1 MMALSPEEEIEDFE
15 EDEEDIIEPST
26 TYRIDFTTGRLTN
39 EKINGLDAI
48 RQFVYMALRTERYSH
63 AVYSHDVGCEVQ
75 EAVSDEEST
84 DEYKEMEIPRLIEE
98 ALLVD
103 ERIESVQDFEITKEG
118 ATFKVV
124 FNVVTDEGT
133 LEIEEVI
140 GEDV

>member
-1 MMALSPEEEIEDFE
+1 MALSPEEEIEDMD
-15 EDEEDIIEPST
+15 EDEEDVVESST
-26 TYRIDFTTGRLTN
+26 TYRIDFESGRLTN

-63 AVYSHDVGCEVQ
+63 AIYSHDVGCEVQ

-140 GEDV
+140 GENV

>member
-1 MMALSPEEEIEDFE
+1 MALSPEEEIEDMDK
-15 EDEEDIIEPST
+15 DEEDVVEPST
-26 TYRIDFTTGRLTN
+26 TYQIDFESGRLTN
-39 EKINGLDAI
+39 EKISGLDAI

-75 EAVSDEEST
+75 EAMSDEEST

-103 ERIESVQDFEITKEG
+103 ERIESVQDFKITKEG
-118 ATFKVV
+118 AAFKVI
-124 FNVVTDEGT
+124 FEVVTDEGT

>member
-1 MMALSPEEEIEDFE
+1 MALSPEEEIEDMD
-15 EDEEDIIEPST
+15 EDEDEVVEPST
-26 TYRIDFTTGRLTN
+26 TYRIDFETGRLTN

-103 ERIESVQDFEITKEG
+103 ERIESVQDFKITKEG
-118 ATFKVV
+118 AAFKVI
-124 FNVVTDEGT
+124 FEVVTDEGT

>member
-1 MMALSPEEEIEDFE
+1 MALSPEEEIEDMD
-15 EDEEDIIEPST
+15 EDEEDVVEPST
-26 TYRIDFTTGRLTN
+26 TYRIDFETGRLTN

-63 AVYSHDVGCEVQ
+63 AVYSHDVGCEMQ

-124 FNVVTDEGT
+124 FDVVTDEGT

-140 GEDV
+140 GDV

>member
-1 MMALSPEEEIEDFE
+1 MALSPEEEIEDMD
-15 EDEEDIIEPST
+15 EDKEDVVEPST
-26 TYRIDFTTGRLTN
+26 TYRIDFETGRLTN
-39 EKINGLDAI
+39 EKIIGLDAI

-118 ATFKVV
+118 AAFKVV
-124 FNVVTDEGT
+124 FDVVTDEGT

>member
-1 MMALSPEEEIEDFE
+1 MALSPEEEIEDVD
-15 EDEEDIIEPST
+15 EDAEDVVEPST
-26 TYRIDFTTGRLTN
+26 TYRIDFESGRLTN
-39 EKINGLDAI
+39 EKISGLDAI

-103 ERIESVQDFEITKEG
+103 ERIESVQDIEITKEG
-118 ATFKVV
+118 AAFKVV
-124 FNVVTDEGT
+124 FDVVTDEGT

>member
-1 MMALSPEEEIEDFE
+1 MALSPEEEIEDMD
-15 EDEEDIIEPST
+15 EDEEDVVEPST
-26 TYRIDFTTGRLTN
+26 TYRIDFETGRLTN

-98 ALLVD
+98 ALLVN
-103 ERIESVQDFEITKEG
+103 ERIESVQDFQITKEG
-118 ATFKVV
+118 AAFKVI
-124 FNVVTDEGT
+124 FEVVTDEGT

>member
-1 MMALSPEEEIEDFE
+1 MALSPEEEIEDMD
-15 EDEEDIIEPST
+15 EDEEDVVEPST
-26 TYRIDFTTGRLTN
+26 TYQIDFESGRLTN
-39 EKINGLDAI
+39 EKISGLDAI

-75 EAVSDEEST
+75 EAMSDEEST

-103 ERIESVQDFEITKEG
+103 ERIESVQDFKITKEG
-118 ATFKVV
+118 AAFKVI
-124 FNVVTDEGT
+124 FEVVTDEGT

>member
-1 MMALSPEEEIEDFE
+1 MALSPEEEIEDMD
-15 EDEEDIIEPST
+15 EDEEDIVEPST
-26 TYRIDFTTGRLTN
+26 TYRIDFETGRLTN

-124 FNVVTDEGT
+124 FDVVTDEGT

-140 GEDV
+140 GDV

>member
-1 MMALSPEEEIEDFE
+1 MMALSPEEEIEDMD
-15 EDEEDIIEPST
+15 EDEEDVVESST
-26 TYRIDFTTGRLTN
+26 TYRIDFESGRLTN

-63 AVYSHDVGCEVQ
+63 AIYSHDVGCEVQ

-140 GEDV
+140 GENV

>member
-1 MMALSPEEEIEDFE
+1 MALSPEEEIEDLD
-15 EDEEDIIEPST
+15 EDAEDIIEPST
-26 TYRIDFTTGRLTN
+26 TYRIDFESGRLTN

-103 ERIESVQDFEITKEG
+103 ERIESVQDFEITKED
-118 ATFKVV
+118 ATFKML

-140 GEDV
+140 GDV

>member
-1 MMALSPEEEIEDFE
+1 MMALSPEEEIEDMD
-15 EDEEDIIEPST
+15 EDEEDVVEPST
-26 TYRIDFTTGRLTN
+26 TYQIDFESGRLTN
-39 EKINGLDAI
+39 EKISGLDAI

-75 EAVSDEEST
+75 EAMSDEEST

-103 ERIESVQDFEITKEG
+103 ERIESVQDFKITKEG
-118 ATFKVV
+118 AAFKVI
-124 FNVVTDEGT
+124 FEVVTDEGT

>member
-1 MMALSPEEEIEDFE
+1 MALSPEEEIEDMD
-15 EDEEDIIEPST
+15 EDEDEVVEPST
-26 TYRIDFTTGRLTN
+26 TYRIDFESGRLTN

-48 RQFVYMALRTERYSH
+48 RQFVYITLRTERYAH
-63 AVYSHDVGCEVQ
+63 PIYSHDVGCEVQ
-75 EAVSDEEST
+75 ESVSDEEAT

-118 ATFKVV
+118 ATFKVL

-140 GEDV
+140 GDV

>member
-1 MMALSPEEEIEDFE
+1 MALSPEEEIEDME
-15 EDEEDIIEPST
+15 EDEEEVVEPST
-26 TYRIDFTTGRLTN
+26 TYRIDFETGRLTN

-118 ATFKVV
+118 AAFKVI
-124 FNVVTDEGT
+124 FDVVTDEGT

>member
-1 MMALSPEEEIEDFE
+1 MALSPEEEIEDMD
-15 EDEEDIIEPST
+15 EDEDEVVEPST
-26 TYRIDFTTGRLTN
+26 TYRIDFESGRLTN

-103 ERIESVQDFEITKEG
+103 ERIESVQDFQITKEG
-118 ATFKVV
+118 AAFKVI
-124 FNVVTDEGT
+124 FEVVTDEGT

>member
-1 MMALSPEEEIEDFE
+1 MALSPEEEIEDVD
-15 EDEEDIIEPST
+15 EDAEDVVEPST
-26 TYRIDFTTGRLTN
+26 TYRIDFESGRLTN
-39 EKINGLDAI
+39 EKISGLDAI

>member
-1 MMALSPEEEIEDFE
+1 MALSPEEEIEDYE
-15 EDEEDIIEPST
+15 EDEDDVVEPST
-26 TYRIDFTTGRLTN
+26 TYRIDFENGRLTN

-63 AVYSHDVGCEVQ
+63 AIYSHDVGCEVQ
-75 EAVSDEEST
+75 ESVSDEEAT

-118 ATFKVV
+118 ATFKVA

>member
-1 MMALSPEEEIEDFE
+1 MMALSPEEEIEDMD
-15 EDEEDIIEPST
+15 EDEEDVVEPST
-26 TYRIDFTTGRLTN
+26 TYRIDFTSGRLTN

-118 ATFKVV
+118 ATFKVL

-140 GEDV
+140 GDV

>member
-1 MMALSPEEEIEDFE
+1 MALSPEEEIEDMD
-15 EDEEDIIEPST
+15 EDEDEVVEPST
-26 TYRIDFTTGRLTN
+26 TYRIDFETGRLTN

-118 ATFKVV
+118 AAFKVI
-124 FNVVTDEGT
+124 FEVVTDEGT

>member
-1 MMALSPEEEIEDFE
+1 MMALSPEEEIEDMD
-15 EDEEDIIEPST
+15 EDEEDVVESST
-26 TYRIDFTTGRLTN
+26 TYRIDFESGRLTN

-63 AVYSHDVGCEVQ
+63 AIYSHDVGCEVQ

-98 ALLVD
+98 ALSVD

-140 GEDV
+140 GENV

>member
-1 MMALSPEEEIEDFE
+1 MALSPEEEIEDVD
-15 EDEEDIIEPST
+15 EDAEDVVEPST
-26 TYRIDFTTGRLTN
+26 TYRIDFESGRLTN
-39 EKINGLDAI
+39 EKISGLDAI

-118 ATFKVV
+118 AAFKVV
-124 FNVVTDEGT
+124 FDVVTDEGT

>member
-1 MMALSPEEEIEDFE
+1 MALSPEEEIEDVD
-15 EDEEDIIEPST
+15 EDAEDVVEPST
-26 TYRIDFTTGRLTN
+26 TYRIDFESGRLTN
-39 EKINGLDAI
+39 EKISGLDAI

-118 ATFKVV
+118 AAFKVV
-124 FNVVTDEGT
+124 FDVVTDEGT
-133 LEIEEVI
+133 LEIEEAI

>member
-1 MMALSPEEEIEDFE
+1 MMALSPEEEIEDMD
-15 EDEEDIIEPST
+15 EDEEDVVEPST
-26 TYRIDFTTGRLTN
+26 TYRIDFESGRLTN
-39 EKINGLDAI
+39 EKISGLDAI

-103 ERIESVQDFEITKEG
+103 ERIESVQDIEITKEG
-118 ATFKVV
+118 AAFKVV
-124 FNVVTDEGT
+124 FDVVTDEGT

>member
-1 MMALSPEEEIEDFE
+1 MALSPEEEIEDMD
-15 EDEEDIIEPST
+15 EDEEDVVEPST
-26 TYRIDFTTGRLTN
+26 TYRIDFESGRLTN
-39 EKINGLDAI
+39 EKISGLDAI

-75 EAVSDEEST
+75 ETVSDEEST

-103 ERIESVQDFEITKEG
+103 ERIESVQDFEITKDG
-118 ATFKVV
+118 AAFKVI
-124 FNVVTDEGT
+124 FEVVTDEGT

>member
-1 MMALSPEEEIEDFE
+1 MALSPEEEIEDLD
-15 EDEEDIIEPST
+15 EDAEDIIEPST
-26 TYRIDFTTGRLTN
+26 TYHIDFETGRLTN

-103 ERIESVQDFEITKEG
+103 ERIESVQDFEINKEG
-118 ATFKVV
+118 
-124 FNVVTDEGT
+124 
-133 LEIEEVI
+133 
-140 GEDV
+140 

>member
-1 MMALSPEEEIEDFE
+1 MALSPEEEIEDLDE
-15 EDEEDIIEPST
+15 GEEDIVEPST
-26 TYRIDFTTGRLTN
+26 TYRIDFESGRLTN

-103 ERIESVQDFEITKEG
+103 ERIESVQDFEINKEG
-118 ATFKVV
+118 AAFKVI
-124 FNVVTDEGT
+124 FEVVTDEGT

>member
-1 MMALSPEEEIEDFE
+1 MALSPEEEIEDMD
-15 EDEEDIIEPST
+15 EDEEEVVEPST
-26 TYRIDFTTGRLTN
+26 TYRIDFETGRLTN

-75 EAVSDEEST
+75 EAVFDEEST

-118 ATFKVV
+118 ATFKVI
-124 FNVVTDEGT
+124 FEVVTDEGT